1 MERPWVTSPTYEA
14 AIRALVK
21 ARTDTG
27 VSQAELADRL
37 GKSRSFV
44 TKIEHR
50 ERRVDVVEFVAIA
63 RALGYSPSEM
73 MAFIDAELSEPLEF

>member
-1 MERPWVTSPTYEA
+1 MERPWVSSPTYEA

-21 ARTDTG
+21 ARTDKG
-27 VSQAELADRL
+27 VSQAELAERL

-50 ERRVDVVEFVAIA
+50 ERRVDIVEFVAIA
-63 RALGYSPSEM
+63 RALGYGPTDLMGLVDTALEG
-73 MAFIDAELSEPLEF
+73 PLEF

>member
-14 AIRALVK
+14 AIRAMVK
-21 ARTDTG
+21 ARTNRG

-50 ERRVDVVEFVAIA
+50 ERRIDIVEFVAVA
-63 RALGYSPSEM
+63 RALGYSPAEM
-73 MAFIDAELSEPLEF
+73 MALIDTALDGQLEF